1 MLFCNAI
8 NLQIFQIRQIFK
20 SEFFGRAPRN
30 TRVGLS
36 ARHPQSHH
44 LLARICNPCS
54 LSGHELQSA
63 PAVGGGFVADREC
76 LYPSRSA
83 TRTCCGLWQQHRLL
97 QS

>member
-44 LLARICNPCS
+44 PKGFGVS
-54 LSGHELQSA
+54 SA
-63 PAVGGGFVADREC
+63 EQGWW
-76 LYPSRSA
+76 L
-83 TRTCCGLWQQHRLL
+83 CG
-97 QS
+97 